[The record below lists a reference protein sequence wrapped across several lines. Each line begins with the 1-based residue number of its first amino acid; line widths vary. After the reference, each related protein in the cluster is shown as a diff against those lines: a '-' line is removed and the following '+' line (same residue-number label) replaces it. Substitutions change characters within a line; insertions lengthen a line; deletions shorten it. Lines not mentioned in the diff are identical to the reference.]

1 MTIQA
6 QEVPRTSD
14 ATIKVLVADDS
25 DTDRL
30 ILSSI
35 ISGQGHKVVTAADGR
50 EAVEV
55 FKKERP
61 QIVLLDAMMPLM
73 DGKEAARVIKK
84 EAGEDFIPVL
94 FLTSLSDANDL
105 AECLD
110 AGGDDFLSKP
120 YSKVILQAKLNA
132 FLRMRSMHATL
143 LAQHDEISL
152 HNEHL
157 MQEQKVAKAVF
168 DNVAHSG
175 ALDLPNIKY
184 MLSPLA
190 MFNGDILLAAQKPS
204 GGMHVMLGDFT
215 GHGLPAAIGAMPM
228 AEVFYYM
235 TTKGYA
241 LPDIVAEINLKLK
254 SVLPVGVFCCACVAD
269 FSFEKQI
276 ARVWSGGVPDQYLF
290 RKETGELEVIQSQH
304 LPLGIRSADEFSSE
318 FQVFEMNKGDRFIV
332 CSDGIMESENE
343 AGEMYG
349 EQRLIDAIQNAE
361 DDDAIFDSIEKSVTE
376 FIGSTDHTDDITL
389 LEFKMLGDFE
399 IQNKDTSFVH
409 AAQTGPQDWSL
420 QYELGPKTLRDY
432 NPLPLMLQI
441 IMEVPGLR
449 SYSGQVYTILAELF
463 SNALEHGVLGLSSS
477 IKSTATGFMEYYESR
492 TRLLES
498 LNEGFVRFNVRHVPT
513 EAGGVL
519 IIKVEDSGPG
529 FDYASTVERQMTR
542 NKYEGRGVPL
552 VRSLCDSLSYS
563 DQGRCV
569 EVSYVWQ
576 YE

>member
-1 MTIQA
+1 MTMQA
-6 QEVPRTSD
+6 QEVPTTSD
-14 ATIKVLVADDS
+14 ARIKVLVADDS

-35 ISGQGHKVVTAADGR
+35 ISGQGHAVVTAADGQ

-55 FKKERP
+55 FEKERP
-61 QIVLLDAMMPLM
+61 HIVLLDAMMPRM
-73 DGKEAARVIKK
+73 DGKDAARYIKK
-84 EAGEDFIPVL
+84 AAGEDFIPVL

-143 LAQHDEISL
+143 QAQHFEISQ
-152 HNEHL
+152 HHEHL
-157 MQEQKVAKAVF
+157 LQEQKVAKAVF

-184 MLSPLA
+184 LLSPLA
-190 MFNGDILLAAQKPS
+190 MFNGDVLLAAQKPS

-235 TTKGYA
+235 TTKGYG

-254 SVLPVGVFCCACVAD
+254 SVLPVGVFCCACMAD

-276 ARVWSGGVPDQYLF
+276 ARIWSGGLPDQYLY
-290 RKETGELEVIQSQH
+290 RKQTGKLEVIKSQH

-318 FQVFEMNKGDRFIV
+318 FQVFEMTKGDRFIV
-332 CSDGIMESENE
+332 CSDGILESVNE
-343 AGEMYG
+343 SGDMYG
-349 EQRLIDAIQNAE
+349 EERLLEAIESAG
-361 DDDAIFDSIEKSVTE
+361 DDEEIFGAIEKSVAD
-376 FIGSTDHTDDITL
+376 FIGSSDHTDDVTL

-399 IQNKDTSFVH
+399 IQNTDTSFVN
-409 AAQTGPQDWSL
+409 AAQIGPQDWSL
-420 QYELGPKTLRDY
+420 QYELGPRTLRDF

-477 IKSTATGFMEYYESR
+477 MKSTAAGFMEYYESR
-492 TRLLES
+492 TKLLDALQS
-498 LNEGFVRFNVRHVPT
+498 GFVRFGIKHVPT
-513 EAGGVL
+513 EVGGVL
-519 IIKVEDSGPG
+519 IIKVEDSGSG
-529 FDYASTVERQMTR
+529 FDYAATVGKGMSR
-542 NKYEGRGVPL
+542 NNYEGRGVPL
-552 VRSLCDSLSYS
+552 VRSLCDSLGYS
-563 DQGRCV
+563 DEGRCV

-576 YE
+576 YD